1 MAIHRRCHPS
11 SRQRTYSEGG
21 QRSGW
26 AGFRPSLGRAL
37 RLRFVGIS
45 VAMYE
50 LPLPVLAAIDLGHP
64 QIERYGLI
72 LIAHVCLGALE
83 ADPRAP
89 RKHFTAAG
97 EQGRVPFISLPN
109 LARSG
114 GHIAPRSEERCWE
127 FPSNQTSQ
135 RFGVAAH
142 ILGGCS
148 VALTD
153 ELCKF
158 SESAG
163 MRIAY
168 PRVLPQNSHD
178 PAAYAGAASG
188 VDVLYAVTLD
198 SDSFR

>member
-1 MAIHRRCHPS
+1 M
-11 SRQRTYSEGG
+11 
-21 QRSGW
+21 
-26 AGFRPSLGRAL
+26 
-37 RLRFVGIS
+37 
-45 VAMYE
+45 AMYE

-72 LIAHVCLGALE
+72 LTAHVCLGALK
-83 ADPRAP
+83 ADPVRYVAGGG
-89 RKHFTAAG
+89 RVERLESILTAAG

-109 LARSG
+109 VGRSG
-114 GHIAPRSEERCWE
+114 GHIASRAEERCWE
-127 FPSNQTSQ
+127 FLSNQMSQ

-142 ILGGCS
+142 ILAGCS

-188 VDVLYAVTLD
+188 VDVFVAVTLD